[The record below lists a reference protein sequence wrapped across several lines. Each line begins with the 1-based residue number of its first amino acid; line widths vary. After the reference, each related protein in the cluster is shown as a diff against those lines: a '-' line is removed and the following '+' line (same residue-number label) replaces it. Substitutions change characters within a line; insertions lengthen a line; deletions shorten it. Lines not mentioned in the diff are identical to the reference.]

1 MFNKLKQFK
10 DLKNQAKTL
19 QDALSKESAQGSA
32 NGVTITMNGNQ
43 EVTAV
48 SIEDRLLADK
58 PALEKAIA
66 EATNK
71 TVKNVQKVMAHAM
84 KNMGDFDLN
93 KLLGGGQQ

>member
-10 DLKNQAKTL
+10 DLKQQAKTL
-19 QDALSKESAQGSA
+19 QDALSKESAQGSSH
-32 NGVTITMNGNQ
+32 GVTITMNGNQ

-48 SIEDRLLADK
+48 SIEESMLADK
-58 PALEKAIA
+58 QALEKAVA

-71 TVKNVQKVMAHAM
+71 AVKNVQKVMAQAM

-93 KLLGGGQQ
+93 KLLGGGGQ